1 MDKLKKDAYSSKVDK
16 IIQDDID
23 YAVNKKMVGTPALKI
38 DDDFDM
44 GVKGYHEMK
53 KWVEKHGAKPNKL
66 F

>member
-1 MDKLKKDAYSSKVDK
+1 
-16 IIQDDID
+16 
-23 YAVNKKMVGTPALKI
+23 MVGTPALKI